1 MKKLGDAGSRAKRRI
16 RRGALPSSLMG
27 LVAFSFTLL
36 AFSAIAYTSSL
47 PALVMARSRVGEE
60 GLFSA
65 VARALV
71 GHEPA
76 DAPADS
82 AEADASSRET
92 EADGDEGGHPLGN
105 GGFTLGGVSLQGV
118 MGQVVG
124 KPDQGQGGDQG
135 DSGTQKP
142 DGGDDGAK
150 PDGGGSGGGDGG
162 SGDGAGGDQ
171 RPPTPEEERMAY
183 EFLLGHAQAIDG
195 YVVKANACVDAF
207 NSDCLAELA
216 TRKAHKSTC
225 YALQTDLFYNRYDV
239 LVNKA
244 PIHND
249 SKYRK
254 AHGDLISMY
263 RCLLAYVGTLDEA
276 WEINVGFEDPASHV
290 GEFMG
295 PINSATENGENIH
308 LAEFKRYYEGFVL

>member
-150 PDGGGSGGGDGG
+150 PDGGGSGGGDDGSSGG
-162 SGDGAGGDQ
+162 TGGQ
-171 RPPTPEEERMAY
+171 QVPTPEEERLAY
-183 EFLLGHAQAIDG
+183 EFLLDHAQEIDG
-195 YVVKANACVDAF
+195 YVAKVNACVDAF
-207 NSDCLAELA
+207 NKDCLADVA
-216 TRKAHKSTC
+216 ARRAHKATC
-225 YALQTDLFYNRYDV
+225 NALMEDIVVNRYMAVRDRAPV
-239 LVNKA
+239 QNGSAYVKA
-244 PIHND
+244 
-249 SKYRK
+249 R
-254 AHGDLISMY
+254 GDLIRMY
-263 RCLLAYVGTLDEA
+263 RCLAEYVGTIYKA
-276 WEINVGFEDPASHV
+276 WKINVEFADPSAHV
-290 GEFMG
+290 DEFMG
-295 PINSATENGENIH
+295 PINSAMVDGEH
-308 LAEFKRYYEGFVL
+308 ASLTEFKKCYEGFVL

>member
-82 AEADASSRET
+82 VEADASSRET
-92 EADGDEGGHPLGN
+92 EADGDEGGRPLGN
-105 GGFTLGGVSLQGV
+105 GNFTLGGVSLQGV

-124 KPDQGQGGDQG
+124 KPEQGQDGDQG
-135 DSGTQKP
+135 DSGAQKP
-142 DGGDDGAK
+142 EGGDGGAK
-150 PDGGGSGGGDGG
+150 PDGGGSGGGDDGSIGG
-162 SGDGAGGDQ
+162 TGGQ
-171 RPPTPEEERMAY
+171 QVPTPEEERLAY
-183 EFLLGHAQAIDG
+183 EFLLDHAQAIDG
-195 YVVKANACVDAF
+195 YVAKVNACVDAF
-207 NSDCLAELA
+207 NKDCLADA
-216 TRKAHKSTC
+216 DARRAHKATC
-225 YALQTDLFYNRYDV
+225 NALMEDIVVNRYMAVRDRV
-239 LVNKA
+239 PVQNGSAYVKA
-244 PIHND
+244 
-249 SKYRK
+249 R
-254 AHGDLISMY
+254 GDLIRMY
-263 RCLLAYVGTLDEA
+263 RCLAEYVGTIYKA
-276 WEINVGFEDPASHV
+276 WKINVEFADPSAHV
-290 GEFMG
+290 DEFMG
-295 PINSATENGENIH
+295 PINSAMVDGEH
-308 LAEFKRYYEGFVL
+308 ASLTEFKKCYEGFVL